1 MRDYLSEGKL
11 SRRDWGNLIRVVKNM
26 SCKEMA
32 DEMDTSVSNLSNFES
47 GKNDSKRLSLYY
59 NLMISNLQ
67 LSNLGGLVAGS
78 RSFLR
83 LNERLGD

>member
-1 MRDYLSEGKL
+1 MKDYLNDGRL
-11 SRRDWGNLIRVVKNM
+11 SRKDWGNLIRIVKNM

-47 GKNDSKRLSLYY
+47 GKNDSKHLSLYY
-59 NLMISNLQ
+59 NLMISSLN
-67 LSNLGGLVAGS
+67 LSNLGDLVAS
-78 RSFLR
+78 SKSFLR